1 MQEISAAVE
10 VGSMLIKSLIDPKY
24 TEMELHI
31 CKDRQDDEVA
41 RVASELHALFDESLK
56 AVDERGNQRL
66 LPLVSVYSFYAEG
79 QRVFAL
85 DEKEKYVV
93 SKKLYEL
100 EEQYENHFVR
110 ISKSELVNVKKIK
123 SLDLSL
129 TGTIKVIMKNG
140 YETYSSRRNVAK
152 IRERITQINR
162 TKKSGEERS

>member
-1 MQEISAAVE
+1 
-10 VGSMLIKSLIDPKY
+10 MLIKSFIDPKY
-24 TEMELHI
+24 KEMELHI

-85 DEKEKYVV
+85 DEREKYVV

>member
-1 MQEISAAVE
+1 
-10 VGSMLIKSLIDPKY
+10 MLIKSLIDPKY